1 VQHLIVTLTV
11 SVMSCV
17 IVGRQF

>member
-1 VQHLIVTLTV
+1 MQHLIVIITV
-11 SVMSCV
+11 SVMSSL